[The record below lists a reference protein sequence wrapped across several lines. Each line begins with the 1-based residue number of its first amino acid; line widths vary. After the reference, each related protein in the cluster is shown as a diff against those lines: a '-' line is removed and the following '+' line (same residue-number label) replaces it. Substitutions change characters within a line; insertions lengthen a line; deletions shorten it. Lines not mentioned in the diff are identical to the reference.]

1 MEFPTP
7 AAHRPAQKARNIK
20 NGTSQSAL
28 KKALATPAQRKFRS
42 THTPYRSSALKYS
55 TVAQSNAFDLT
66 QEVIDEE
73 QYELEGEMRLMEQF
87 SDCLESCSL
96 VLEDDRLVV
105 ADDDADGDQ
114 ELSTG
119 DQKSLLA
126 QFYHLLSCYNPE
138 SGDGV
143 TEQDAAYSQEK
154 QFWSLLHDLLLV
166 RQMQQQQD
174 QPDKQYDANVTK
186 MGGQYIGSS
195 DRSLVHQFYNNN
207 SSVMEKVIVKE
218 WLERTHKFHLDQQ
231 QQQQPFQSQN
241 GSLLMYEG
249 FGSQQQSNA
258 NAQNITPQQSMQN
271 IWNMIRS
278 GRFTDAI
285 AFCREQKLYWLCAS
299 LNGALYNGIEQQVTD
314 VDTSMEDLYLGG
326 NANRKQFLGVCQQ
339 IASSSHHDVYVRAI
353 YASLCG
359 DLYNMLLACQNW
371 QDALWCMIQASL
383 VAETEQFL
391 SQSHGLAGHSVHVMS
406 LLDMVGVLRQLYP
419 QSRDAPFPLL
429 FQSLIENN
437 LSIALEYVMQ
447 LHRSPSC
454 DKRQFL
460 QVLRV
465 AVHWIIAEQ
474 LPNLKLCTAELSQL
488 VIGLYVEQLLGY
500 NKVDLVLDY
509 ISKVGYVEQTKYA
522 GRMLLS
528 LVKMPHKEKVEMFQY
543 MVLYGLDAKAACRVA
558 FALAFENKKLFIQKI
573 IKGIDQ
579 AVDDLDMKMIDAAL
593 WMFADDS
600 MDYDALLRVNQLLR
614 YFLMNGDVNAANG
627 LVNKVK
633 EVLPTFASLEY
644 MQQLDRNH
652 ADKARIYQ
660 KELLCYL
667 ELIQALSVSQQWN
680 QDVGAA
686 LQMLKLN
693 KISWSD
699 DMNAE
704 QLTVRAETACLQ
716 CLIQNQEEAWL
727 TGVDGV
733 VHSSGNIDGD
743 EENQK
748 RQEELDTLRRM
759 YIPLVVDSLSQLY
772 KLTINVMPQNLE
784 KCLELCNLVASEEYR
799 LYTWLNHSSGH
810 SAISNHHNAA
820 VRGDNTKAGKVGVKS
835 PLEQLM
841 ETFTTMYILYKE
853 KIDHALL

>member
-20 NGTSQSAL
+20 NVGTSQSAL
-28 KKALATPAQRKFRS
+28 KKALATPAQRKFRN
-42 THTPYRSSALKYS
+42 THTPYRSSSLKYS
-55 TVAQSNAFDLT
+55 TVAKSNAFDLT

-73 QYELEGEMRLMEQF
+73 QFEVESEMRLMEQF

-96 VLEDDRLVV
+96 VLEDDRLAV
-105 ADDDADGDQ
+105 DMDGGE
-114 ELSTG
+114 ELSSG

-126 QFYHLLSCYNPE
+126 QFYHLLSTYNPE
-138 SGDGV
+138 SGDGEQ
-143 TEQDAAYSQEK
+143 EQDAGYIQEK

-166 RQMQQQQD
+166 RQMQQQD
-174 QPDKQYDANVTK
+174 QPNKQYDANVT
-186 MGGQYIGSS
+186 MEGQYIGSS

-207 SSVMEKVIVKE
+207 NSVMEKVIVKE
-218 WLERTHKFHLDQQ
+218 WLERTYKFDLQQQQQQ
-231 QQQQPFQSQN
+231 QQQQPFQSQT
-241 GSLLMYEG
+241 GSLLMDEG
-249 FGSQQQSNA
+249 FGNQYQSNG

-271 IWNMIRS
+271 IWNMIRG
-278 GRFTDAI
+278 GRFLDAI

-314 VDTSMEDLYLGG
+314 VDTAMQEDLYPGG
-326 NANRKQFLGVCQQ
+326 NANRKQFLDVCQQ

-359 DLYNMLLACQNW
+359 DLDNMLPACQNW

-383 VAETEQFL
+383 VAVTEQFL
-391 SQSHGLAGHSVHVMS
+391 SQSHGLVGQSVHVIS
-406 LLDMVGVLRQLYP
+406 LTDMVGVLRQLYP
-419 QSRDAPFPLL
+419 QSRDAPFSLL
-429 FQSLIENN
+429 FQSLVENN
-437 LSIALEYVMQ
+437 LSVALEYVMQ
-447 LHRSPSC
+447 LHRSPTC

-465 AVHWIIAEQ
+465 TVHWTIAEQ

-509 ISKVGYVEQTKYA
+509 ISKVGFVEQTQYA

-528 LVKMPHKEKVEMFQY
+528 LVKMPHKEKLEMFQY
-543 MVLYGLDAKAACRVA
+543 MVLYGLDAKAACRFA
-558 FALAFENKKLFIQKI
+558 FASAFENKKLFIQKI

-579 AVDDLDMKMIDAAL
+579 AVDDLDLKMIDAVL

-600 MDYDALLRVNQLLR
+600 MDFDALLRVNQLLR
-614 YFLMNGDVNAANG
+614 YFFMNGDVNAANG
-627 LVNKVK
+627 LINKVK

-652 ADKARIYQ
+652 ADKARIHQ
-660 KELLCYL
+660 QELVCYL
-667 ELIQALSVSQQWN
+667 ELIQALSVNQQWN
-680 QDVGAA
+680 QNVGAA

-693 KISWSD
+693 IISWSD

-704 QLTVRAETACLQ
+704 QLTVRAETACLR

-733 VHSSGNIDGD
+733 VHSTGNIDGD
-743 EENQK
+743 EENFK

-759 YIPLVVDSLSQLY
+759 YIPIVVDSLCQLY
-772 KLTINVMPQNLE
+772 KLTINVMPHNLE

-799 LYTWLNHSSGH
+799 LYTWLNDSSGH
-810 SAISNHHNAA
+810 SAILDHHSTT
-820 VRGDNTKAGKVGVKS
+820 VQGDNTKNGKMGVKS

-853 KIDHALL
+853 KIDQALL